1 MTGTNTYKLD
11 DKKYD
16 IAKIQPEGQK
26 AFALLAQAERDF
38 LEINDRL
45 SIAKAATIALHQKLQ
60 EYLTDDALVTD
71 TDEE

>member
-16 IAKIQPEGQK
+16 IANIPPEGQK
-26 AFALLAQAERDF
+26 AFSLLAQAEREF
-38 LEINDRL
+38 LELNDKL

-60 EYLTDDALVTD
+60 EYLTDDALLID